1 MNAKKIAK
9 IGIKIAN
16 LTIYRY
22 NIYIPCEKDGIIC
35 EIIRIA

>member
-9 IGIKIAN
+9 NGIKIAN

-22 NIYIPCEKDGIIC
+22 NVFISCEKDGIFC
-35 EIIRIA
+35 EIIRTA